1 MIFLQEIPS
10 LLWLRDAHGPPP
22 ALLFSCQS
30 GVGRTNLGMVLG
42 TLVLFHHGGTT
53 LQPEWVAWAP
63 ANQWSVGTRK
73 EVDGAAQIIG
83 THSGVWSQS
92 CESGIWGSFS
102 GLSQVFWVS

>member
-53 LQPEWVAWAP
+53 LQPE
-63 ANQWSVGTRK
+63 
-73 EVDGAAQIIG
+73 
-83 THSGVWSQS
+83 
-92 CESGIWGSFS
+92 
-102 GLSQVFWVS
+102 